1 MTQPLII
8 LGTGGSAYDV
18 LDVVEAINA
27 VSPAWDVVGFLDD
40 ARSPGERHLGHR
52 EVEAPHRPRS
62 GSSGCSTS
70 HVASVTCSWL
80 GSSPSTRRSSM
91 SRTCDHRGCSG

>member
-27 VSPAWDVVGFLDD
+27 KSQAWEVVGFLDD
-40 ARSPGERHLGHR
+40 RTPGERHLGL
-52 EVEAPHRPRS
+52 EVLGPLTAATRFERCLFVNVIGSDRSYRLRP
-62 GSSGCSTS
+62 
-70 HVASVTCSWL
+70 
-80 GSSPSTRRSSM
+80 
-91 SRTCDHRGCSG
+91 